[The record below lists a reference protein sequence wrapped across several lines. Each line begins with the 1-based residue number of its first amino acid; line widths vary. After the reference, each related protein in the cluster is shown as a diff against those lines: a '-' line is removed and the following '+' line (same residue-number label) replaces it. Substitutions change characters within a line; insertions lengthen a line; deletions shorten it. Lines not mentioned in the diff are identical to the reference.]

1 LPTDARLV
9 TAGHVGKPHG
19 LDGSFVVNL
28 AAHPLPVGTRVTV
41 RGRSARVTR
50 RAGTDARP
58 IVRLEGID
66 SREAAG
72 PLRGET
78 LFMSQEDWPLEDGEW
93 LAEDLVGCEIEGMG
107 RVSRVI
113 GGPSCEVLELAD
125 GTLVPLVRDAVLSVD
140 TDARRIDVNRGFL
153 GLDAA

>member
-9 TAGHVGKPHG
+9 TAGYVGKAHG

-41 RGRSARVTR
+41 RGRTARVTR
-50 RAGTDARP
+50 RAGTDSRP
-58 IVRLEGID
+58 IIRLDGID
-66 SREAAG
+66 TREAAG

-78 LFMSQEDWPLEDGEW
+78 IFMSQSDWPLEEGEY

-107 RVSRVI
+107 PVSRVI

-125 GTLVPLVRDAVLSVD
+125 GRLVPLVRDAVVSVD
-140 TDARRIDVNRGFL
+140 TDARRIHVNRAFL
-153 GLDAA
+153 GLEGA